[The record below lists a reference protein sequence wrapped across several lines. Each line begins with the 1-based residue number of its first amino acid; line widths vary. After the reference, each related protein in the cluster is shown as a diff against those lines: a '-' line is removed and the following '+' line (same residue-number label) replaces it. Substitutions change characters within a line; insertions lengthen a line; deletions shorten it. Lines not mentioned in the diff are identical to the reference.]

1 MNKRKLEEE
10 IFQQN
15 KFEKLNNIADSEDD
29 DDDDDDSVDENN
41 YDVMQE
47 QDIEGQEEGV
57 VGQDGEI
64 RITPFNMQEELEE
77 GHFDKQGMYHWKK
90 EKDVQDNW
98 LENIDW
104 CKIKDM
110 SKEKKTDET
119 MDDSSEFDVTAAY
132 KEIVS
137 MMEPRETI
145 SKTLRRLGGNTRLTT
160 AERWKLKKAGLSTD
174 GGSSSK
180 VTRLT
185 ELANQILTADGNMDV
200 YQETYE
206 QISNIISKSVKK
218 GQPSSSLSSDLDMYA
233 DDFDLK
239 EKEKLENPTQSNQ
252 EESEEPEEQ
261 VTGESLQW
269 EYKFSLESNEVFG
282 PYSTEQMQKWKV
294 EDKFKEPIWV
304 RKCNS
309 NSEFHSFKRVDFEL
323 YL

>member
-15 KFEKLNNIADSEDD
+15 KFEKLNNIADSEE

-41 YDVMQE
+41 YALQDH
-47 QDIEGQEEGV
+47 DIEGQEEGV

-64 RITPFNMQEELEE
+64 RITPFNMKDELED
-77 GHFDKQGMYHWKK
+77 GHFDKDGMYHWKK
-90 EKDVQDNW
+90 DQDVKDNW

-110 SKEKKTDET
+110 SKEKKTTDESI
-119 MDDSSEFDVTAAY
+119 DDNIEFDVNAAY
-132 KEIVS
+132 KEIIS
-137 MMEPRETI
+137 MMEPNESI
-145 SKTLRRLGGNTRLTT
+145 SKTLRRLGGNKRLTT
-160 AERWKLKKAGLSTD
+160 AERWKMKKAGLSTD

-180 VTRLT
+180 VIRLT
-185 ELANQILTADGNMDV
+185 ELANQILTANGNMDV

-206 QISNIISKSVKK
+206 QISQIISKSVKK
-218 GQPSSSLSSDLDMYA
+218 GQPSTSMASDLDMYA

-239 EKEKLENPTQSNQ
+239 EKEKLENTSQSSQ
-252 EESEEPEEQ
+252 EESED
-261 VTGESLQW
+261 VATGESLQW
-269 EYKFSLESNEVFG
+269 EYKFSLEGNEIFG
-282 PYSTEQMQKWKV
+282 PYNTEQMQKWKV
-294 EDKFKEPIWV
+294 DDKFKEPIWV

-309 NSEFHSFKRVDFEL
+309 NSDFHSFKRVDFEL

>member
-15 KFEKLNNIADSEDD
+15 KFEKLNNVADSE
-29 DDDDDDSVDENN
+29 DDDDDSVDENN

-77 GHFDKQGMYHWKK
+77 GHFDKEGMYHWKK

-110 SKEKKTDET
+110 SKEKKKTDE
-119 MDDSSEFDVTAAY
+119 SEEDNVEFNVVAAY
-132 KEIVS
+132 KEILS
-137 MMEPRETI
+137 MMEPKETI
-145 SKTLRRLGGNTRLTT
+145 SKSLRRLGGNKRLTT

-174 GGSSSK
+174 EGSSTK

-185 ELANQILTADGNMDV
+185 ELANQILTANGNMDV

-206 QISNIISKSVKK
+206 QISQIISKSEKR
-218 GQPSSSLSSDLDMYA
+218 GQPSTSMSSDLDMYA
-233 DDFDLK
+233 EDFDLK
-239 EKEKLENPTQSNQ
+239 EKEKLESTNQSDKVEP
-252 EESEEPEEQ
+252 EESEELL
-261 VTGESLQW
+261 TGESLQW

-282 PYSTEQMQKWKV
+282 PYNTEQMQKWKV

-309 NSEFHSFKRVDFEL
+309 NSDFHSFIRVDFEL

>member
-10 IFQQN
+10 VFQHN
-15 KFEKLNNIADSEDD
+15 KFEKLNNVADSEDD
-29 DDDDDDSVDENN
+29 DDSVDEKN

-47 QDIEGQEEGV
+47 QDIEGQEDGV

-77 GHFDKQGMYHWKK
+77 GHFDTEGMYHWKK
-90 EKDVQDNW
+90 EKEIQDNW

-110 SKEKKTDET
+110 SKEPKKS
-119 MDDSSEFDVTAAY
+119 DDTLDDLTTFNVIAAY
-132 KEIVS
+132 KEIIN
-137 MMEPRETI
+137 MMQPKETI
-145 SKTLRRLGGNTRLTT
+145 SKALRRLGGNKRLTT

-174 GGSSSK
+174 DGSSTK

-185 ELANQILTADGNMDV
+185 ELANQILTANGNMDV
-200 YQETYE
+200 YQETHE
-206 QISNIISKSVKK
+206 QIKQIIDRAENKA
-218 GQPSSSLSSDLDMYA
+218 GPSTSMASDLDMYA
-233 DDFDLK
+233 DDFDEK
-239 EKEKLENPTQSNQ
+239 EKEKLVNTSQTSE
-252 EESEEPEEQ
+252 EESKP
-261 VTGESLQW
+261 SSDNKLQW

-282 PYSTEQMQKWKV
+282 PYETEQMLKWKE

-309 NSEFHSFKRVDFEL
+309 NSEFHSSKRVDFDL

>member
-1 MNKRKLEEE
+1 MNKRKIEEE
-10 IFQQN
+10 VFQQN
-15 KFEKLNNIADSEDD
+15 KFEKLNNIADSE
-29 DDDDDDSVDENN
+29 DDDDDSVDENN

-77 GHFDKQGMYHWKK
+77 GHFDKEGMYHWKK

-110 SKEKKTDET
+110 SKEKKNTDENEE
-119 MDDSSEFDVTAAY
+119 DNVEFNVIAAY
-132 KEIVS
+132 KEILS
-137 MMEPRETI
+137 MMEPKETI
-145 SKTLRRLGGNTRLTT
+145 SKSLRRLGGNKRLTT

-174 GGSSSK
+174 EGSSSK

-185 ELANQILTADGNMDV
+185 ELANQILTANGNMDV
-200 YQETYE
+200 YQETHE
-206 QISNIISKSVKK
+206 QISQIISKSEKK
-218 GQPSSSLSSDLDMYA
+218 GQPSTSLASDLDMYA
-233 DDFDLK
+233 EDFDLK
-239 EKEKLENPTQSNQ
+239 EKEKLESTIQSGKVEP
-252 EESEEPEEQ
+252 EESEELL
-261 VTGESLQW
+261 TGESLQW

-309 NSEFHSFKRVDFEL
+309 NSDFHSFIRVDFEL